1 MNNESFPIQFN
12 NEIDKEKE
20 SENELYVKAANRL
33 QQLAEGH
40 EDILSGTIDL
50 KEPAKGRGTSS
61 AYEVKIMLYMGSDH
75 ILATERGQMLQ
86 STLESAL
93 DAVERQVHE
102 QRAQQRKY

>member
-1 MNNESFPIQFN
+1 MNNESFPIKFN
-12 NEIDKEKE
+12 NEIDKVKE
-20 SENELYVKAANRL
+20 SENELYAKAADRL
-33 QQLAEGH
+33 RQLAEGH
-40 EDILSGTIDL
+40 DDILSGSIDL
-50 KEPAKGRGTSS
+50 KEPAKGHGTAS

-75 ILATERGQMLQ
+75 ILATEKGQLLQ